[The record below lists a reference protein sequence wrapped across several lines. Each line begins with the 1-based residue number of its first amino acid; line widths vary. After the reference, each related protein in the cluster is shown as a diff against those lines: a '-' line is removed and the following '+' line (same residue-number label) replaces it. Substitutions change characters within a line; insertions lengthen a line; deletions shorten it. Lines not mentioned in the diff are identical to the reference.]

1 MASKK
6 TARLNPIAAAVPRS
20 AQAPSPAPAPALP
33 TANDQLT
40 NRISLKMS
48 PDEVTAARG
57 HIAGLFAILSPHL
70 IDLDADD
77 RRALPKMGPKTV
89 DFVSRIL
96 DSMRANPSLA
106 PEYVD
111 LDELEIDLEAVK
123 LLSSFL
129 QPLQQLVD
137 IVEDTMIL
145 SGSEA
150 LGAGLAC
157 YHGTK
162 MAARMKV
169 HGAGV
174 VYADLRPHFAS
185 RARRPAVPA
194 VAL

>member
-1 MASKK
+1 MAPHK
-6 TARLNPIAAAVPRS
+6 TAPLKATAD
-20 AQAPSPAPAPALP
+20 APAPSAPP

-40 NRISLKMS
+40 NRISLQMS
-48 PDEVTAARG
+48 PDEIAAARG
-57 HIAGLFAILSPHL
+57 HIAALLEILKPHL

-96 DSMRANPSLA
+96 DSMRANPLLP

-111 LDELEIDLEAVK
+111 LDELEIDLDAVK
-123 LLSSFL
+123 LLASFL

-137 IVEDTMIL
+137 IVEDTMML
-145 SGSEA
+145 AGSEA

-174 VYADLRPHFAS
+174 VFDSLRPHFAKS
-185 RARRPAVPA
+185 RRLVASTGSPAEA
-194 VAL
+194 STA